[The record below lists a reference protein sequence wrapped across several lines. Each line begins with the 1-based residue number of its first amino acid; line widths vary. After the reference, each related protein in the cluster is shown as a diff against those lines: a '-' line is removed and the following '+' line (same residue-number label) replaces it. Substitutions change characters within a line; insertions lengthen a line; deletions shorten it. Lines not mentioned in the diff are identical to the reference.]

1 MKSDDWNQMAIQGL
15 LADAERALALT
26 EVDDVRGN
34 RQIVRDAITSAHQIY
49 IDLVRRSRRLIL
61 GDGEQVTLQDML
73 DSLRAKLHFFGVS
86 I

>member
-1 MKSDDWNQMAIQGL
+1 MKADRWNQMAIHRL
-15 LADAERALALT
+15 FADTERALALT
-26 EVDDVRGN
+26 DVEDARGN
-34 RQIVRDAITSAHQIY
+34 RQIVRDTMTSAQQMY

-61 GDGEQVTLQDML
+61 GDGDQVTLQDML